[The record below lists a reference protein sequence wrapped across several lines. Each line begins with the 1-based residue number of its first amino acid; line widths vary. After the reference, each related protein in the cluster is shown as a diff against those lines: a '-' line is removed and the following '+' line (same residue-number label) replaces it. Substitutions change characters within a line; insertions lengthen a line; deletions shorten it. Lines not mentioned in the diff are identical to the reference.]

1 MKNTALILLLVVV
14 TQDFFSQNISFNHLT
29 TDEGLSQFSVN
40 TLYQDEKGFIWI
52 GTREGLNCY
61 DGDDIKVYKNQK
73 DDLNSLFSNTVLEIT
88 GDKKGHLFL
97 RCTDGIAEYDMKN
110 DKFVT
115 LFKADTR
122 TIYYDGDLY
131 VTINNEI
138 QVYDKASRK
147 FVLYYA
153 LPEDVKTIYC
163 LLRDA
168 QGNLWAG
175 ASNGAYKLTKDKR
188 LSRPIE
194 QGEIISVYEDSKSR
208 IWMGSWENGLFR
220 IAGDELHNFRNIPGD
235 ASSISSD
242 FVRSCCEDNAG
253 VMWIGTFNGLNKYD
267 EQSGKFVCYT
277 AGNNPGDLTHSS
289 IWSIIKDHQG
299 TLWLGT
305 YFGGVNYFN
314 PEYEIFTQYRAT
326 LHEPEGLSSSIIG
339 KMVEDKNHN
348 LWICTEGG
356 GVNLLNRKAGT
367 FKWYKHSKTRN
378 SISHD
383 NVKAI
388 YYDKVHNVMWLG
400 THLGG
405 LNRLDLSTGLFT
417 VYRSREK
424 DIESLPSDIVRD
436 IVPYRES
443 LIVATQNGVCMFHP
457 ETGKCE
463 RMFTKHEYGSRIKIV
478 ADVFI
483 DYQETLWFAV
493 TGEGVFAYD
502 FETQELRNYKHDDNN
517 PRSISNNNINCIVQD
532 HYSNLWFATSG
543 SGLDLY
549 HYQTDDFENFDSKN
563 NGLSSDCIYEIVESK
578 YGKLLLTTN
587 LGFSQFDNV
596 TRTFSN
602 FNKENGFPLSATNEG
617 ALYQTEDGEIFLG
630 GVQGMVS
637 FYEKNLKFTPKPY
650 HIVFTRLVVN
660 GKAVQVGDESG
671 ILKTTLG
678 NSSEIV
684 LEHNHSVFNIEYAI
698 SNYLP
703 ANNDQVIYR
712 LEGFSD
718 DWTDAG
724 KQHIITYTNL
734 NPGTYTLVMK
744 VKDGQEENAPE
755 VRLQIKVLPPFYK
768 TIYAYILYVALAGA
782 LAYYLIRMYK
792 ERIKLHESLKY
803 EQKHSQ
809 DIENMNQSKLR
820 FFTNIS
826 HEIRTPLTI
835 IIGHVEMLMQLQ
847 SFTPVVYQKILG
859 IYRSSIQLRNLVT
872 ELLDFRKQ
880 EQGHM
885 KIKVCRMNLVNFLYE
900 NYLIF
905 LEYASEHNINI
916 EFRKS
921 EDVLDVWF
929 DPRQMQKVVNN
940 LVSNAIKYTKSG
952 DSIILKVYRRDE
964 TAVIEVEDTGIG
976 IEAKDLKRI
985 FDRFYQ
991 TENVESL
998 AKSISGTGIG
1008 LALTKGIIE
1017 LHHGTIEVRSE
1028 LGKGTTFEIT
1038 LKLGNAHFEPEQI
1051 SETQPE
1057 LHYEKL
1063 PEPVLL
1069 PQPEILEE
1077 QISHKI
1083 NDARILIVEDN
1094 ESLRE
1099 MLLHVFEPYYTVLC
1113 ASDGEEGWN
1122 LVLTEMPDIVLSDIM
1137 MPKMSGTDLC
1147 KRIKSDFNTCHIP
1160 VVLLTA
1166 RTAIEH
1172 TLEGLRIGA
1181 DDYITKPF
1189 NINILISRCNNLV
1202 NSRIILQQKFSKEPQ
1217 SDLKILAT
1225 NDLDKKMLEK
1235 VMQVIDE
1242 HLDDPEFN
1250 INQFAREMGIARTN
1264 FFAKIK
1270 ALTGQTPNDFI
1281 LTIRIKKAAVM
1292 LRNNPELNITE
1303 ISYRVGFNTLKYFS
1317 KCFKDLYNVSP
1328 MAYRRGGSGVSDKEL

>member
-1 MKNTALILLLVVV
+1 
-14 TQDFFSQNISFNHLT
+14 
-29 TDEGLSQFSVN
+29 
-40 TLYQDEKGFIWI
+40 
-52 GTREGLNCY
+52 
-61 DGDDIKVYKNQK
+61 
-73 DDLNSLFSNTVLEIT
+73 
-88 GDKKGHLFL
+88 
-97 RCTDGIAEYDMKN
+97 
-110 DKFVT
+110 
-115 LFKADTR
+115 
-122 TIYYDGDLY
+122 
-131 VTINNEI
+131 
-138 QVYDKASRK
+138 
-147 FVLYYA
+147 
-153 LPEDVKTIYC
+153 
-163 LLRDA
+163 
-168 QGNLWAG
+168 
-175 ASNGAYKLTKDKR
+175 
-188 LSRPIE
+188 
-194 QGEIISVYEDSKSR
+194 
-208 IWMGSWENGLFR
+208 
-220 IAGDELHNFRNIPGD
+220 
-235 ASSISSD
+235 
-242 FVRSCCEDNAG
+242 
-253 VMWIGTFNGLNKYD
+253 
-267 EQSGKFVCYT
+267 
-277 AGNNPGDLTHSS
+277 
-289 IWSIIKDHQG
+289 
-299 TLWLGT
+299 
-305 YFGGVNYFN
+305 
-314 PEYEIFTQYRAT
+314 
-326 LHEPEGLSSSIIG
+326 
-339 KMVEDKNHN
+339 
-348 LWICTEGG
+348 
-356 GVNLLNRKAGT
+356 
-367 FKWYKHSKTRN
+367 
-378 SISHD
+378 
-383 NVKAI
+383 
-388 YYDKVHNVMWLG
+388 
-400 THLGG
+400 
-405 LNRLDLSTGLFT
+405 
-417 VYRSREK
+417 
-424 DIESLPSDIVRD
+424 
-436 IVPYRES
+436 
-443 LIVATQNGVCMFHP
+443 
-457 ETGKCE
+457 
-463 RMFTKHEYGSRIKIV
+463 
-478 ADVFI
+478 
-483 DYQETLWFAV
+483 
-493 TGEGVFAYD
+493 
-502 FETQELRNYKHDDNN
+502 
-517 PRSISNNNINCIVQD
+517 
-532 HYSNLWFATSG
+532 
-543 SGLDLY
+543 
-549 HYQTDDFENFDSKN
+549 
-563 NGLSSDCIYEIVESK
+563 
-578 YGKLLLTTN
+578 
-587 LGFSQFDNV
+587 
-596 TRTFSN
+596 
-602 FNKENGFPLSATNEG
+602 
-617 ALYQTEDGEIFLG
+617 
-630 GVQGMVS
+630 
-637 FYEKNLKFTPKPY
+637 
-650 HIVFTRLVVN
+650 
-660 GKAVQVGDESG
+660 
-671 ILKTTLG
+671 
-678 NSSEIV
+678 
-684 LEHNHSVFNIEYAI
+684 
-698 SNYLP
+698 
-703 ANNDQVIYR
+703 
-712 LEGFSD
+712 
-718 DWTDAG
+718 
-724 KQHIITYTNL
+724 
-734 NPGTYTLVMK
+734 
-744 VKDGQEENAPE
+744 
-755 VRLQIKVLPPFYK
+755 
-768 TIYAYILYVALAGA
+768 
-782 LAYYLIRMYK
+782 
-792 ERIKLHESLKY
+792 
-803 EQKHSQ
+803 
-809 DIENMNQSKLR
+809 
-820 FFTNIS
+820 
-826 HEIRTPLTI
+826 
-835 IIGHVEMLMQLQ
+835 
-847 SFTPVVYQKILG
+847 
-859 IYRSSIQLRNLVT
+859 
-872 ELLDFRKQ
+872 
-880 EQGHM
+880 
-885 KIKVCRMNLVNFLYE
+885 MNLVNFLYE